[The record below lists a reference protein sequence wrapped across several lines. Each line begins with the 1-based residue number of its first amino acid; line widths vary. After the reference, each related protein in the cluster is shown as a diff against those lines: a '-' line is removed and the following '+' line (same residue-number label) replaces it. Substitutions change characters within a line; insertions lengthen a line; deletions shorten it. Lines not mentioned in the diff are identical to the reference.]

1 VPSALAHAAPALAL
15 YPLFRAHTP
24 PHLWL
29 LGVACAMAP
38 DLDVLAFRFGI
49 PYEDPLGHRGL
60 SHSIPFAALFAALLT
75 LAIFARPRRD
85 AAVSR
90 LATWAYLFLATASHG
105 LLDTLTNGGLGVALL
120 APFDNHRF
128 FAPFRPIEVSPLGLG
143 AFFSA
148 RGVDVML
155 SELVWVWAPCA
166 LLWWVCLQLRR
177 GLRPVSRV

>member
-1 VPSALAHAAPALAL
+1 MPSAFAHAAPALAL

-24 PHLWL
+24 RRLWL

-49 PYEDPLGHRGL
+49 PYEHPLGHRGL
-60 SHSIPFAALFAALLT
+60 WHSIPFAALFAALLT
-75 LAIFARPRRD
+75 LAIFVRPR
-85 AAVSR
+85 AGASR
-90 LATWAYLFLATASHG
+90 LATWIYLFLATASHG
-105 LLDTLTNGGLGVALL
+105 LLDTFTNGGLGVALL

-148 RGVDVML
+148 RGADVVL

-166 LLWWVCLQLRR
+166 LLAWVCLQLRR
-177 GLRPVSRV
+177 GDRPVSRV